1 MMIKDRVR
9 GSLMAGAMGDALG
22 YVVEFM
28 PRQAI
33 VARYGERGITQFEL
47 DGGVKALI
55 SDDTQMTLYTAI
67 GLTNAKQKGIEPK
80 YAIAQAYIEWLNTQL
95 KKGPK
100 GKEDCW
106 ISKERELYSR
116 RAPGFTCMSALSQ
129 LAKGGEPINDSKGC
143 GGIMRVAPI
152 GLYGAVGG
160 RMTIEEVGRLA
171 VDAVE
176 LTHQHPLGYLSS
188 ALFAMFIYRVVQ
200 LPVEYLKANIG
211 DVACET
217 LDVLD
222 SLYDGRF
229 DTSRAALR
237 SLTEMALSLART
249 DMSDAD
255 AVKQL
260 GEGWTGDEAWA
271 IALYSAV
278 RHVDSVEM
286 AIEAAVNHNG
296 DSDSTGS
303 VCGNIIGAI
312 HGYEHLKMRNIFCPE
327 GHTLEDSLELS
338 RVILRVADTLIE

>member
-188 ALFAMFIYRVVQ
+188 ALFAMFI
-200 LPVEYLKANIG
+200 
-211 DVACET
+211 
-217 LDVLD
+217 
-222 SLYDGRF
+222 
-229 DTSRAALR
+229 
-237 SLTEMALSLART
+237 
-249 DMSDAD
+249 
-255 AVKQL
+255 
-260 GEGWTGDEAWA
+260 
-271 IALYSAV
+271 
-278 RHVDSVEM
+278 
-286 AIEAAVNHNG
+286 
-296 DSDSTGS
+296 
-303 VCGNIIGAI
+303 
-312 HGYEHLKMRNIFCPE
+312 
-327 GHTLEDSLELS
+327 
-338 RVILRVADTLIE
+338 